1 MALDL
6 QRRKLV
12 ERWSFLSIQEILHD
26 ILRNYEG
33 DISVLKKK
41 QKKNDKIIFLFA
53 WNIMFTDY

>member
-12 ERWSFLSIQEILHD
+12 ERWYFLSIQEILHD

>member
-41 QKKNDKIIFLFA
+41 QKKKR
-53 WNIMFTDY
+53 